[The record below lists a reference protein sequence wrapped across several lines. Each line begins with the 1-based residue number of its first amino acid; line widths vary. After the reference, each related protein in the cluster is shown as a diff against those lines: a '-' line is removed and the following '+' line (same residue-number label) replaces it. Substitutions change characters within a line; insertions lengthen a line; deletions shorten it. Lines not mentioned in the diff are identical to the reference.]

1 MYSDENKELN
11 KLQKEL
17 LSMMKEIDK
26 ICKEN
31 KIEYFILGGTFIG
44 AVRHTGFIP
53 WDDDIDIAMDRKNY
67 DKFLNIVKEKLPSN
81 MKLYHYKEEEPFAHW
96 AKIVNTDFKIIEKYY
111 NIEDEKYL
119 FIDIFPFDNVPE
131 AFIRKM
137 FFKIEIYFKT
147 KKIRI
152 AKRIYLSDKYN
163 IKFENKV
170 KNMLLKLCNIKVLK
184 NHFELQKVLEEYDA
198 LISKYKKKNTKL
210 IANLC
215 VNYDFD
221 KIYRELFVKDRIK
234 EIVDYD
240 FEDTKL
246 RGIKNYDYLLGQ
258 TFGDYMKLPPKEE
271 QVSKHFVKLID
282 LRSE

>member
-81 MKLYHYKEEEPFAHW
+81 MKLYHYKEEEAFAHW

-147 KKIRI
+147 KK
-152 AKRIYLSDKYN
+152 
-163 IKFENKV
+163 FE
-170 KNMLLKLCNIKVLK
+170 
-184 NHFELQKVLEEYDA
+184 
-198 LISKYKKKNTKL
+198 
-210 IANLC
+210 
-215 VNYDFD
+215 
-221 KIYRELFVKDRIK
+221 
-234 EIVDYD
+234 
-240 FEDTKL
+240 
-246 RGIKNYDYLLGQ
+246 
-258 TFGDYMKLPPKEE
+258 
-271 QVSKHFVKLID
+271 
-282 LRSE
+282 